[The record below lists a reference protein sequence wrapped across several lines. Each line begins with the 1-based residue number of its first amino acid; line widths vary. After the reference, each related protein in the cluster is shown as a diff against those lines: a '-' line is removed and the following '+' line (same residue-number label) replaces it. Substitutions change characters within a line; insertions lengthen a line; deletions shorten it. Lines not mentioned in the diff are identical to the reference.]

1 MKYINKTN
9 AAGIHITEASPLD
22 DRTQL
27 KTEAEI
33 AVMINKEPM
42 PNFDGMVVTFSDTKN
57 LISGRNL
64 NKALWQQGLLIHG
77 MMIFR
82 GRITLVNCT
91 ILFFSIRFA
100 K

>member
-1 MKYINKTN
+1 MKYNKTN

-33 AVMINKEPM
+33 AVMINK
-42 PNFDGMVVTFSDTKN
+42 GQCLTSCLMVWVTFSDTKN
-57 LISGRNL
+57 PYLDGISTRPYGRAHL
-64 NKALWQQGLLIHG
+64 SLHG

-91 ILFFSIRFA
+91 ICSFR
-100 K
+100 

>member
-1 MKYINKTN
+1 
-9 AAGIHITEASPLD
+9 
-22 DRTQL
+22 
-27 KTEAEI
+27 
-33 AVMINKEPM
+33 MINKEPM
-42 PNFDGMVVTFSDTKN
+42 PNVMFDGMVVTFSDTKKN
-57 LISGRNL
+57 LISDGISTRPYG
-64 NKALWQQGLLIHG
+64 KQGTLIPHG